1 MQIFSSQGLIA
12 QIGRHS
18 TTSTLSGEINPNA
31 TPLPLTGLQ
40 DIFKNV
46 IQAAIGFAGIAFF
59 IMFLLGGFQYLT
71 AGGDAAKTEAAKKTL
86 TYAILG
92 LVFITLSYLF
102 LRFIATITGATSIL
116 NFQIFYQPK

>member
-1 MQIFSSQGLIA
+1 MQIVNGSDLIA
-12 QIGRHS
+12 QIGHS
-18 TTSTLSGEINPNA
+18 TTSTLSGQINPDA
-31 TPLPLTGLQ
+31 PRPLTGLQ

-59 IMFLLGGFQYLT
+59 IMFLVGGFQYLT

-86 TYAILG
+86 TYAIAG
-92 LVFITLSYLF
+92 LVFITLSYLA
-102 LRFIATITGATSIL
+102 LRFIATITGATGIL